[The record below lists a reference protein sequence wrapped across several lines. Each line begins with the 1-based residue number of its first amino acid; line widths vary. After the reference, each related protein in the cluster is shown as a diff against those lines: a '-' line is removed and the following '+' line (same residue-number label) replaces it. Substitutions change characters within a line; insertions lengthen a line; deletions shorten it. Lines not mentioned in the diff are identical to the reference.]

1 MPHCARAGAV
11 TCETGAAIAS
21 SWCLMRGA
29 AGVGWALDAMGGRG
43 DGADCD
49 VRVWI
54 GRGADVEPEER
65 HGEGW

>member
-1 MPHCARAGAV
+1 
-11 TCETGAAIAS
+11 
-21 SWCLMRGA
+21 MRGA